1 MKNILGISFALYA
14 FVISQLS
21 EAVVKLPPNVTFPAV
36 IAFGDSIVDQGTNN
50 YINTVIK
57 CNFPPYGLDFMG
69 STPTG
74 RFSNAKTPLDLLAKE
89 LGIKELVP
97 AYLDPNLQTKE
108 LLTGVSFASGASGY
122 DPQTSQIASV
132 LSLPDQLELFK
143 AYISKLKALVGEER
157 GNYIIANGLYFVVAG
172 SDDLANTYFIIGSRR
187 LQYDVPS
194 YADLLVNS
202 ASTFIQDLYGLG
214 ARRIAVFGAPPI
226 GCLPSQRTL
235 AGGLN
240 RMCEDSRNQ
249 AAQVY
254 NTKLSS
260 KLDTFGHTL
269 PQSKIVYI
277 DIYSPLLNLI
287 QNPQNYG
294 LEVVDRGCCGTGNL
308 EVSVLCNRFSTVC
321 PDHTKYLF
329 WDSYHPTE
337 TGYKLLVDQILGKY
351 INRLF

>member
-1 MKNILGISFALYA
+1 MKNISGIWFALY
-14 FVISQLS
+14 VSLISQLS
-21 EAVVKLPPNVTFPAV
+21 EAAVKLPPNVTFPAV

-74 RFSNAKTPLDLLAKE
+74 RFSNAKTPLDLLAQE

-132 LSLPDQLELFK
+132 LSLPDQLESFK
-143 AYISKLKALVGEER
+143 AYISKLKALAGEER
-157 GNYIIANGLYFVVAG
+157 ANYIIANSLYFVVAG

-202 ASTFIQDLYGLG
+202 ASTFIQDLYSLG

-260 KLDTFGHTL
+260 KLDTFGNTL